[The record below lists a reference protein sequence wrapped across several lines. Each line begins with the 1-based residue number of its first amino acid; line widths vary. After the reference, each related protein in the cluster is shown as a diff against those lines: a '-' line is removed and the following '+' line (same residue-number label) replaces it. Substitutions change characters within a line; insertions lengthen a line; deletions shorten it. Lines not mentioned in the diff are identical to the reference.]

1 MPTRLFL
8 SATISLIVFQLLFSF
23 FYSSQIVKL
32 NQDFSLLQKKYR
44 QSLEINQSLEQKYV
58 SKFTLNHEQ

>member
-8 SATISLIVFQLLFSF
+8 SATISLVVFQLLFSI
-23 FYSSQIVKL
+23 FYSSQIVKF
-32 NQDFSLLQKKYR
+32 NQNFSLLQKKYR
-44 QSLEINQSLEQKYV
+44 GTLDQNQLLEQKYV